1 MDLLNRLSAGA
12 FGRVTGAVGD
22 GWDTYLRFPHPA
34 WAMSVEGRV
43 YPVSWWEVGARR
55 GVGFRPNSSW
65 FEVSGYRPHADFAD
79 DWLVAEPE
87 CGRDSTGITA
97 DLKHALTVAYT
108 GGEVLCA
115 AWAEHTIVGTQPAV
129 SIHGKN
135 YVWWLDG
142 EDSGDFPARWP
153 HVLMD
158 TLGRWAISLDI
169 DSMSHYVG
177 VLGTRA
183 VRWPVGR
190 ERTEVSPDDRLN

>member
-1 MDLLNRLSAGA
+1 MGNRSVSAATTRPALTIALL
-12 FGRVTGAVGD
+12 AV
-22 GWDTYLRFPHPA
+22 
-34 WAMSVEGRV
+34 M
-43 YPVSWWEVGARR
+43 
-55 GVGFRPNSSW
+55 
-65 FEVSGYRPHADFAD
+65 
-79 DWLVAEPE
+79 LVASTTIVVELLSGFSFAVVLFE
-87 CGRDSTGITA
+87 CTSAFATVGLSTGITA
-97 DLKHALTVAYT
+97 DLKHALTFAYT